1 MENTVMRDYYV
12 AVRYMER
19 DEDAPEIVKFTIP
32 VDEMSN
38 NVTPFGNTFDL
49 GAVLCNDLDDAIECM
64 EDMDYDEDGEEYSS
78 REEQVEAIFDSIAD
92 KFGGTWGYYLILTKY
107 IEV

>member
-1 MENTVMRDYYV
+1 MGNTVMHDYYV

-19 DEDAPEIVKFTIP
+19 DDDVPDIVRFSIP
-32 VDEMSN
+32 T
-38 NVTPFGNTFDL
+38 TPFGNAFSL

-78 REEQVEAIFDSIAD
+78 REEQMEAIFDSIAD
-92 KFGGTWGYYLILTKY
+92 KFGGTWGYYPILTKY